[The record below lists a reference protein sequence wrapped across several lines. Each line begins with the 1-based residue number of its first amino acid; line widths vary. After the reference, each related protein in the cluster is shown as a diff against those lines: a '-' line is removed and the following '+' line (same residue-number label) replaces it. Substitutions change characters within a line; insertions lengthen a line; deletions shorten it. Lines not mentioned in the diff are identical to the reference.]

1 MSPITLPT
9 SVLRS
14 GNCYS
19 NFSFSKWAKLKREP
33 RASCIPSSKHC
44 RRIHYTSP
52 QHTAPHHTTVYYT
65 REPPVLLFL
74 WDQLSFLALSQPSC
88 MDYLPKQGECNK
100 RKWTFSTFII
110 HIEIYCELCA
120 EFMTTRNTWPP
131 FSPLSLTG
139 FPLHFFCCLSNLRI
153 QPWILRF
160 WVLCPFLQTSVFA
173 VSPLRTLCIRLST

>member
-1 MSPITLPT
+1 
-9 SVLRS
+9 
-14 GNCYS
+14 
-19 NFSFSKWAKLKREP
+19 
-33 RASCIPSSKHC
+33 
-44 RRIHYTSP
+44 
-52 QHTAPHHTTVYYT
+52 
-65 REPPVLLFL
+65 
-74 WDQLSFLALSQPSC
+74 
-88 MDYLPKQGECNK
+88 MDYLPKQGECHK

-173 VSPLRTLCIRLST
+173 VSPLRTLCIRLSRAVSNSASADTHKSFWPSDRWFFKALEKRCDSEEHPKCCRWMAAEQTPWLVVPGGFWDSSKSGCTAASPRIQCGCLTG